1 MSYSSNAFIY
11 KTNSRRVSILL
22 KNFISFHLDRKY
34 FHHSRSVFI
43 SISTRRLSL
52 HDWEKELK
60 RRLKKTLLDT
70 TTRAA
75 NEKKFRRDRSSF
87 LIILS
92 KSILLIHSMTFSRLM
107 LKSFAIIVIV
117 FSSMSRKSR
126 SVSLAF
132 FLRLIFNS
140 RRWHIVSKK
149 FSYSKTSLVEITKA
163 MKSSK

>member
-1 MSYSSNAFIY
+1 MSYSSNAFVH
-11 KTNSRRVSILL
+11 KTNSRRVSTLL
-22 KNFISFHLDRKY
+22 KNFISFHLDKKY

-43 SISTRRLSL
+43 STSTRRLSL
-52 HDWEKELK
+52 RDWEKELK
-60 RRLKKTLLDT
+60 RHLRKILFDT

-75 NEKKFRRDRSSF
+75 NERKFRKDRSSF

-92 KSILLIHSMTFSRLM
+92 KSILLIHSITFSCLTS
-107 LKSFAIIVIV
+107 KSLAIIVIV

-126 SVSLAF
+126 SVFFAF

-140 RRWHIVSKK
+140 RRWSIVLKK
-149 FSYSKTSLVEITKA
+149 FSYSKTSLVKATKA